1 MKKLMALLLA
11 VLTLLSVVSAA
22 DFTDAK
28 ELDERYAPA
37 VEEMVKLGVINGFED
52 GTFRPNGTLTR
63 AQAAKIICTML
74 VGADKVDA
82 ITAAPAGF
90 VDVPAGNWA
99 EKYIDYCAE
108 KQIVAGVGNNK
119 FNPNGELTGAAWGKM
134 LLAAYGHPAEE
145 LTGTKWFS
153 NTQKAIREKGLNFQA
168 YVSDSPTSREKACQL
183 AYNFHFEYN
192 VMQKYGYEEMN
203 VSFADGKNMKVL
215 GRAEATKDGV
225 KTIFSA
231 DGVEFEI
238 ECAGQVVLEYQ
249 ADTSRLYQLIV
260 DGEPVAMRG
269 TTGTGTGTVLLA
281 AAVKPGKHTFRII
294 QESEYSTAG
303 STCTLKGITVK
314 GKVGSVKAAANKQY
328 LIEFIGDSITCG
340 NGVLNYNEKMT
351 TEGRSAW
358 RAYSYMAVELLG
370 NADYIMTA
378 KGSIAC
384 TKKLASTRNKD
395 EAFSIHDIFGA
406 WNVYADATRPFPYP
420 RTPDIVVINIGTND
434 KAPEEGQPDEPFITE
449 YTRLVEQV
457 RKQHGDKTKIVMLYN
472 IMKKQHGPAL
482 MEIAE
487 KLGGAAKGYY
497 TLEMQTL
504 TGGGWSREGATG
516 HPSYE
521 DNKVNAPI
529 LAQFLKGLLQ

>member
-1 MKKLMALLLA
+1 MKKLIALLLA

-28 ELDERYAPA
+28 EMDEKYVPA

-82 ITAAPAGF
+82 ITAASAGF

-99 EKYIDYCAE
+99 EKFINYCAE
-108 KQIVAGVGNNK
+108 KQIVAGVGNDK

-183 AYNFHFEYN
+183 AFNFYFEYN
-192 VMQKYGYEEMN
+192 YMKDCSYEETT
-203 VSFADGKNMKVL
+203 VSFANGKNMKLL
-215 GRAEATKDGV
+215 GRGEATDKGV
-225 KTIFSA
+225 TTHFSA
-231 DGVEFEI
+231 DGVEFEM
-238 ECAGQVVLEYQ
+238 ECGGNMTLHYDGAISRKYQV
-249 ADTSRLYQLIV
+249 IV
-260 DGEPVAMRG
+260 DGEPVALRG
-269 TTGTGTGTVLLA
+269 DTGSSKGDVLVA
-281 AAVKPGKHTFRII
+281 AAIKPGKHNIRII
-294 QESEYSTAG
+294 QESELDTSG
-303 STCTLKGITVK
+303 KTCTLTGITVK
-314 GKVGSVKAAANKQY
+314 GKADTVKAAANRQY
-328 LIEFIGDSITCG
+328 YIEFIGDSITCG
-340 NGVLNYNEKMT
+340 NGVLNYDEQMT
-351 TEGRSAW
+351 SDGRSAW
-358 RAYSYMAVELLG
+358 RAYSYMAVEQLG
-370 NADYIMTA
+370 NADYSMVA

-384 TKKLASTRNKD
+384 TKKLASTKNKD
-395 EAFSIHDIFGA
+395 EAYSIHDVFSA
-406 WNVYADATRPFPYP
+406 WNVYEDSTRPFKYT

-529 LAQFLKGLLQ
+529 LAQFLKSIL